1 MPPPLPPPGFFENLP
16 RDHVGIEFH
25 EGMFYAVK
33 LNDQGELTGRGR
45 ALSSIDAA
53 VKDAEEW
60 ADEYELKC
68 GIRIF
73 AKGERAC
80 VNITRQSS
88 KT

>member
-80 VNITRQSS
+80 QQTS
-88 KT
+88 KR

>member
-16 RDHVGIEFH
+16 R
-25 EGMFYAVK
+25 
-33 LNDQGELTGRGR
+33 
-45 ALSSIDAA
+45 AA

-60 ADEYELKC
+60 ADEYELKY

-80 VNITRQSS
+80 VNITRQS
-88 KT
+88 